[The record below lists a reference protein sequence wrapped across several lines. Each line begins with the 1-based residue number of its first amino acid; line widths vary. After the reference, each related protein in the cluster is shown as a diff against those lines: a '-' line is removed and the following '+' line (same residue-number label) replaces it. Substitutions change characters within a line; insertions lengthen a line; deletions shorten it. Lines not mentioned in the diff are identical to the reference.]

1 MSAGFQLEG
10 FDDLSRAIEAL
21 PEDLSRR
28 ELAPVVRSHSEGL
41 AGELRSFYDKG
52 GTGTLAS
59 RVVVEPGKDARG
71 LRMKVRSKAPHAHL
85 YEFGTI
91 QRFTAGTGA
100 NRGTMPA
107 QPTFIP
113 AAIRWRDRMKRAAK
127 TALQSLRV
135 PGFTGSPG
143 VRES

>member
-1 MSAGFQLEG
+1 MSAGFQIEG
-10 FDDLSRAIEAL
+10 FDELSRVIEAL
-21 PEDLSRR
+21 PEDFSRR
-28 ELAPVVRSHSEGL
+28 ELAPVVRSHSDGL
-41 AGELRSFYDKG
+41 ATELRSAYTLG

-59 RVVVEPGKDARG
+59 RVSVEPGKDAFG
-71 LRMKVRSKAPHAHL
+71 LRMKVRSRAPHAHL
-85 YEFGTI
+85 YEFGTV

-107 QPTFIP
+107 KPTFIP
-113 AAIRWRDRMKRAAK
+113 AAIRWRERMKRAAK

-135 PGFTGSPG
+135 PGFRGSPE

>member
-1 MSAGFQLEG
+1 VSAGFQFEG
-10 FDDLSRAIEAL
+10 FDDLSRALEAL

-41 AGELRSFYDKG
+41 ATDLRSAYDQG
-52 GTGTLAS
+52 GTGTLAA
-59 RVVVEPGKDARG
+59 RVVVEPGRDLRG

-85 YEFGTI
+85 YEYGTV

-107 QPTFIP
+107 RPTFIP
-113 AAIRWRDRMKRAAK
+113 TAIRWRERMKRATK
-127 TALQSLRV
+127 TVLQSLRV
-135 PGFTGSPG
+135 PGFHGSPE

>member
-1 MSAGFQLEG
+1 MSARFQLEG
-10 FDDLSRAIEAL
+10 FDDLSRVIDDL
-21 PEDLSRR
+21 PEALSRR
-28 ELAPVVRSHSEGL
+28 ELAPVVRSHADGL
-41 AGELRSFYDKG
+41 ANELRASYQQG

-59 RVVVEPGKDARG
+59 RVTSEVGKDPRG
-71 LRMKVRSKAPHAHL
+71 LRMKVRSRAPHAHL
-85 YEFGTI
+85 YEYGTI

-107 QPTFIP
+107 KPTFIP
-113 AAIRWRDRMKRAAK
+113 AAIRWRERMKRAAK

-135 PGFTGSPG
+135 PGFRGSPE